1 MKLAEYLKGMPEP
14 QRVELARQAGTT
26 WLHLRNVAFS
36 GKACGIP
43 LAVGIEQ
50 ATAGATQLQQRAEAA
65 RAELAQV
72 QAKLAET
79 QAQVAELQQPR
90 Q

>member
-1 MKLAEYLKGMPEP
+1 MKLAEFLRGMPEP

-36 GKACGIP
+36 GKACGTP

-50 ATAGATQLQQRAEAA
+50 ATAGAVMRWDLRAEDWHRIWPELRAA
-65 RAELAQV
+65 ADAPPLPAELARD
-72 QAKLAET
+72 AA
-79 QAQVAELQQPR
+79 
-90 Q
+90 